1 ARRTIPCAVA
11 SSALAGAAR
20 LLCGTRPRW
29 VGCQP
34 SVRPRIYF
42 ANHTSHLDFLVLW
55 ASLPPEIRAHTR
67 PVAAS
72 DYWDRTRLRRYLARE
87 VFRAVLVD
95 RASSYSHA
103 DRATQVRLARRAVD
117 RAARALEAG
126 DSLIIFP
133 EGTRGSGPD
142 VGPFKS
148 GLYHLCQ
155 LRPDVELVPVYLENL
170 NRILP
175 KGAAV
180 PVPLEGS
187 VTFGRPICLATY
199 EDKSSFLGRARAA
212 LVGVHHPC

>member
-1 ARRTIPCAVA
+1 M
-11 SSALAGAAR
+11 
-20 LLCGTRPRW
+20 LCGTRPRW
-29 VGCQP
+29 VDCQP
-34 SVRPRIYF
+34 SARPRIYF

-67 PVAAS
+67 PVAAR
-72 DYWDRTRLRRYLARE
+72 DYWDRTWLRRYLARQ

-95 RASSYSHA
+95 RSSSHSHA
-103 DRATQVRLARRAVD
+103 DRATEVRVARRAVD
-117 RAARALEAG
+117 RAARALAAG
-126 DSLIIFP
+126 ASLIIFP

-180 PVPLEGS
+180 PVPLEGF
-187 VTFGRPICLATY
+187 VTFGRPMRLAAG
-199 EDKSSFLGRARAA
+199 EDKSGFLTRARAA
-212 LVGVHHPC
+212 LIGVHCPCTSFSTAISRAS